1 MQRTLQRISSLI
13 LLWIILWLAGLDA
26 QMMWVLWTVPLLVL
40 LLEHLAYMQGVA
52 QGFEIYSTLTAEQ
65 RRDVQR
71 ILDGQDE

>member
-1 MQRTLQRISSLI
+1 
-13 LLWIILWLAGLDA
+13 
-26 QMMWVLWTVPLLVL
+26 MMWVLWTVPLLVL

-65 RRDVQR
+65 RRDVKR